1 MLFNVSDAGRAWVR
15 HHSGMTPPLP
25 AGLTARGRG
34 TRFVA
39 WANRTYTLERPH
51 AALVTEAGRLMDRLD
66 AIAETVEA
74 DGLTIAGSRG
84 QPRPHPLLAEQRQAQ
99 LALGRLLDLLRL
111 TEPIA
116 EQESRASALAR
127 HAAEVRW
134 SGPTGIAS

>member
-1 MLFNVSDAGRAWVR
+1 
-15 HHSGMTPPLP
+15 
-25 AGLTARGRG
+25 
-34 TRFVA
+34 
-39 WANRTYTLERPH
+39 
-51 AALVTEAGRLMDRLD
+51 MDRLD

-111 TEPIA
+111 TEPTA